1 MKARDT
7 FQRFGWRSQGRLR
20 RHPLIAG
27 ILVLALVVQFG
38 CATNGV
44 DKRSAS
50 FLHFPV
56 PRVAFYELGKAAIV
70 SGRFAPTFAIVDL
83 QLKDRP
89 HMKDT
94 PHRVAVRKEG
104 SVGRA
109 LKGGLEGFFAPLQL
123 GAAGANFLERPGA
136 HTILLA
142 PYLGKKAG
150 ERIQTKASREGDRVR
165 REHAIE
171 DPALKVK
178 ARFVDALATKPGLTN
193 LHPISEPAIRYE
205 PYQLAESL
213 GAVGALDFITTFWG
227 LSREPSLNLFAQIGF
242 MSHMLLRRGFCG

>member
-1 MKARDT
+1 
-7 FQRFGWRSQGRLR
+7 
-20 RHPLIAG
+20 
-27 ILVLALVVQFG
+27 
-38 CATNGV
+38 
-44 DKRSAS
+44 
-50 FLHFPV
+50 
-56 PRVAFYELGKAAIV
+56 
-70 SGRFAPTFAIVDL
+70 
-83 QLKDRP
+83 
-89 HMKDT
+89 
-94 PHRVAVRKEG
+94 VAVREEG

-123 GAAGANFLERPGA
+123 GAASANFLEGPGA
-136 HTILLA
+136 HTVLLA
-142 PYLGKKAG
+142 PYLSKKAG

-205 PYQLAESL
+205 PYQLAESF